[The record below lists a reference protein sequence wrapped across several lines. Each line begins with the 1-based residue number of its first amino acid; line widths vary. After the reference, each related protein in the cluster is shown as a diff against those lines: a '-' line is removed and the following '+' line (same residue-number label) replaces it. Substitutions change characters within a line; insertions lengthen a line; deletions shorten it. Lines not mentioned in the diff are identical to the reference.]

1 MKRYVRR
8 RKEISMVMEDKSF
21 EKDGKLWIE
30 KGADGLCASFQTPIK
45 KSKVLQ
51 EVSEKQI
58 DLADKV
64 ASENEKFVRIEEG
77 LHLSQ
82 MIEKTA
88 AYKHKLETL
97 QREMK
102 ELTQRS
108 KQMKIRA
115 QKLQEAKQKEAMKR
129 EYQRQKEVEK
139 EELLTAKPAKSNA
152 EDLTG
157 QRL

>member
-1 MKRYVRR
+1 
-8 RKEISMVMEDKSF
+8 MEDKSF
-21 EKDGKLWIE
+21 EKDDEKAWIE
-30 KGADGLCASFQTPIK
+30 KGADGLCASFQVPLK
-45 KSKVLQ
+45 KNKALQ
-51 EVSEKQI
+51 QVCEKQI

-88 AYKHKLETL
+88 SYKFKLESL

-115 QKLQEAKQKEAMKR
+115 YKLQEAKQKEALKR
-129 EYQRQKEVEK
+129 EYQRQKEIEK
-139 EELLTAKPAKSNA
+139 EEMLTAKPAKSNA
-152 EDLTG
+152 GASNG